1 VRAPLC
7 RGAGRARRGTAGR
20 AAAGAPRPCARLL
33 PAAERSKRVL
43 VGHFCRVGRA
53 LSRGGCGCFGAE
65 ALGFTP
71 WRQGVRRGAAGSVC
85 GLVRA
90 GMAAAAMGVSPVLGE
105 PDLLRTRGWAVV
117 LLRHPACHCVPSAG
131 PWCGGCRRALAH
143 PTASCGACKRRLR
156 RSVRLSGGR
165 WH

>member
-1 VRAPLC
+1 MRAPLC

-53 LSRGGCGCFGAE
+53 LSRGSCGCFGAE

-117 LLRHPACHCVPSAG
+117 LLRHQPV
-131 PWCGGCRRALAH
+131 
-143 PTASCGACKRRLR
+143 TASHALGLVGA
-156 RSVRLSGGR
+156 VVAGGR
-165 WH
+165 LLTPLHRVEPANGV